1 MSDRIFEATASDGSL
16 TPTKISCVAVRAKSA
31 YKNLEDCQ

>member
-16 TPTKISCVAVRAKSA
+16 TPTKISCVAVRAEIG
-31 YKNLEDCQ
+31 L